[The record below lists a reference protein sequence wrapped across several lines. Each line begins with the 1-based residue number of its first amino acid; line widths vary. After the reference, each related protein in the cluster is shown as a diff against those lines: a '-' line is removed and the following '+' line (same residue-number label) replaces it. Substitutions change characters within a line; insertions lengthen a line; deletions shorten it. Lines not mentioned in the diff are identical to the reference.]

1 MTFSI
6 AGFCAASNQLGIAI
20 TTSSIAVG
28 SRCPWVRPR
37 VGAVSSQNITLPS
50 IGNMIL
56 DRLEAGDNASKAL
69 DAVMTDM
76 KHKEYRQ
83 VIAIDTRGNTSHYSG
98 KLTLGTN
105 GVSSGTNCIA
115 AGNLLRSSELPAVMV
130 NTFEKNSSVSLA
142 ERLLRSLESGLYE
155 GGGEMGSTHSA
166 SLLVVDKEPWPLVD
180 LRVDWND
187 DDPVKELRELWRT
200 YEPQMMDYIIR
211 AKDPEKA
218 PSFGVPG
225 DE

>member
-6 AGFCAASNQLGIAI
+6 AGFCPESNQLGIAI

-28 SRCPWVRPR
+28 SRCPWVRPG

-56 DRLEAGDNASKAL
+56 DRLEAGDNAPEAL
-69 DAVMTDM
+69 ASVMNNMRYKD
-76 KHKEYRQ
+76 YRQ
-83 VIAIDTRGNTSHYSG
+83 VIAIDSKGKTSYYSG
-98 KLTLGTN
+98 EFTLGTN

-115 AGNLLRSSELPAVMV
+115 AGNLLKSRELPAVMV
-130 NTFEKNSSVSLA
+130 KTFEGSSSVGLA

-155 GGGEMGSTHSA
+155 GGGEMGATHSA
-166 SLLVVDKEPWPLVD
+166 SLLVAGKESWPLVD
-180 LRVDWND
+180 LRVDWNEV
-187 DDPVKELRELWRT
+187 DPVKELRELWIA

-211 AKDPEKA
+211 ANDPEKA